1 MLAGVHEGTLAA
13 VLVVIACID
22 MGARS
27 SFICIDPFSRLG
39 FASVHYILFY
49 KFTIHQL
56 TAFFVFAFRLILTT
70 VLVTSK
76 MFNDTYYTN
85 QYIASIGGA
94 TLSNINHLERFFMY
108 VIDWNLFVTEEEF
121 DSYDRSLA
129 SYQHSG

>member
-1 MLAGVHEGTLAA
+1 M
-13 VLVVIACID
+13 
-22 MGARS
+22 
-27 SFICIDPFSRLG
+27 
-39 FASVHYILFY
+39 FY